1 MATPSSGWQRWWPS
15 FSRSPADGLLIG
27 PIGAFLA
34 WLGVSIIVLA
44 DGRRGLAVGL
54 VTAAAG
60 LAAIAWHDGD
70 GVAALTILA
79 GGLAAA
85 GLRYRTGPEGWA
97 LMPPGSTPRLVLC
110 VAGGLIALWFAASVT
125 IGPDGST
132 RFAALSVIGMS
143 GARIVSSRERS
154 SAVTAVATL
163 AIATAVA
170 THLAAGSP
178 GLLPYV
184 TAALIAIGV
193 LLLPV
198 RVANV
203 T

>member
-1 MATPSSGWQRWWPS
+1 M
-15 FSRSPADGLLIG
+15 LIG
-27 PIGAFLA
+27 AIAALVA

-54 VTAAAG
+54 ATSAAG
-60 LAAIAWHDGD
+60 LAGIAWHDGD
-70 GVAALTILA
+70 AVAALIVL
-79 GGLAAA
+79 GGGEAAA
-85 GLRYRTGPEGWA
+85 LMRYRTGPEGWA

-110 VAGGLIALWFAASVT
+110 VAGGLVALWFAASVT
-125 IGPDGST
+125 IGPDGAT

-170 THLAAGSP
+170 THLGAGSP

-184 TAALIAIGV
+184 AAASIAIGV
-193 LLLPV
+193 LWLPV
-198 RVANV
+198 RVASV